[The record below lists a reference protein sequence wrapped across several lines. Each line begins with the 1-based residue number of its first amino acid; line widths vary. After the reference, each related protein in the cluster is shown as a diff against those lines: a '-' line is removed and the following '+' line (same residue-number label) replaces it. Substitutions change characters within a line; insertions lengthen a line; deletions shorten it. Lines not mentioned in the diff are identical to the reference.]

1 MTISSGGARRRRW
14 LRVTWAV
21 ATLFVVEST
30 VVALAALPAVAF
42 WSWHVHWSVR
52 SFALRV
58 VVLAMAFV
66 PAYLLF
72 AAGLMLHSALATRL
86 LGWRTAPGLQTRVA
100 DYEWPLLDWGRY
112 LVTTHVV
119 RVLAGAVFRST
130 PMWVAYMRLNGARV
144 GRGAWVNSLA
154 LMDHNLLEI
163 GARTVVGSD
172 AHVAGH
178 IVERGVLRTAPVRLG
193 RDVTVGIGSVIEIGA
208 EVGDGAQVG
217 ALSVVPKHARL
228 EPGLVYAGA
237 PVRPLASG
245 ARPRGAAGAD

>member
-1 MTISSGGARRRRW
+1 M
-14 LRVTWAV
+14 TWAV
-21 ATLFVVEST
+21 ASLFAVESV

-42 WSWHVHWSVR
+42 WSWHVGWPVR
-52 SFALRV
+52 SFAVRV

-72 AAGLMLHSALATRL
+72 AAGLMLLSAVATRL
-86 LGWRTAPGLQTRVA
+86 LGWRTAPGLHTRVA

-130 PMWVAYMRLNGARV
+130 PMWGAYLRWNGARV

-154 LMDHNLLEI
+154 LMDHDLLDI
-163 GARTVVGSD
+163 GDRTVIGSD

-178 IVERGVLRTAPVRLG
+178 IVERGVLHTAPVRLG
-193 RDVTVGIGSVIEIGA
+193 RDVTIGIGSVVEIGA
-208 EVGDGAQVG
+208 EIGDGAQVG

-228 EPGLVYAGA
+228 EAGVVYAGA
-237 PVRPLASG
+237 PVRPLRTGTHAPVAS
-245 ARPRGAAGAD
+245 RLS

>member
-1 MTISSGGARRRRW
+1 M
-14 LRVTWAV
+14 TWAV
-21 ATLFVVEST
+21 ASLFVVESV

-42 WSWHVHWSVR
+42 WSWHVRWRVDA
-52 SFALRV
+52 FVPRV

-72 AAGLMLHSALATRL
+72 AAGLMLLSAAATRL
-86 LGWRTAPGLQTRVA
+86 LGWRTAPGLHTRVA

-130 PMWVAYMRLNGARV
+130 PMWIAYLRWNGARV

-163 GARTVVGSD
+163 GDHAVVGSD

-178 IVERGVLRTAPVRLG
+178 IVEGGVLRTAPVRVG
-193 RDVTVGIGSVIEIGA
+193 RDVTIGIGSVIEIGA
-208 EVGDGAQVG
+208 DIGDGAQVG

-228 EPGLVYAGA
+228 EPGVVYAGA
-237 PVRPLASG
+237 PVRPLRTGAHSRSASG
-245 ARPRGAAGAD
+245 AP

>member
-1 MTISSGGARRRRW
+1 MA
-14 LRVTWAV
+14 WAV
-21 ATLFVVEST
+21 GSLFVVESV

-42 WSWHVHWSVR
+42 WSWHVRWPVD

-72 AAGLMLHSALATRL
+72 AAGVMFLSALATRL
-86 LGWRTAPGLQTRVA
+86 LGWRTAPGLQVRVA

-119 RVLAGAVFRST
+119 RVLAGVVFRST
-130 PMWVAYMRLNGARV
+130 PVWGLYLRWNGARM
-144 GRGAWVNSLA
+144 GRGAWVNSLG

-163 GARTVVGSD
+163 GDRTVVGSD
-172 AHVAGH
+172 AHIAGH
-178 IVERGVLRTAPVRLG
+178 IVEGGVLRTASVRLG
-193 RDVTVGIGSVIEIGA
+193 RDVTIGIGSVIEIGA
-208 EVGDGAQVG
+208 VIGDGAQVG

-228 EPGLVYAGA
+228 EPGVVYAGA
-237 PVRPLASG
+237 PVRPLG
-245 ARPRGAAGAD
+245 ARGRPRGAPGVP